1 MYYGYKLKGMDLGTI
16 WADEAFYSGVVAE
29 ISFQNSLSLVPKTKI
44 LEAKPEG
51 KSRVPTLHSQDVA

>member
-1 MYYGYKLKGMDLGTI
+1 MDLGTI